1 MDKDL
6 LLMISEMYGE
16 RITKTLKKQEIVECL
31 YSSIIANIPD
41 YLKKFSPHEIYL
53 IRKILAKNPVLFY
66 EDNYPRY
73 NMPILLLGLVQMC
86 GDADDEE
93 DDVARYYIPDDV
105 REMMSECSL

>member
-1 MDKDL
+1 MDTHTDNGIMQSL
-6 LLMISEMYGE
+6 LEKLGFK
-16 RITKTLKKQEIVECL
+16 RCG
-31 YSSIIANIPD
+31 II
-41 YLKKFSPHEIYL
+41 Y
-53 IRKILAKNPVLFY
+53 VV